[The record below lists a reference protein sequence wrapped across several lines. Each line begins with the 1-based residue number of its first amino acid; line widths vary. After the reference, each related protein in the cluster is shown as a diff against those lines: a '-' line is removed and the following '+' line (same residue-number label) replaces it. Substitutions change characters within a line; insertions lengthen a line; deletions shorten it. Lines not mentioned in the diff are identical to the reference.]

1 MRKYLKIL
9 LISTLAIT
17 AMSCGKQSK
26 TSDEDTLKM
35 ERVKV
40 ATLQKT
46 KVGRKIE
53 LSTTLQGYE
62 TMNISPGVQGR
73 IEHIYVDV
81 GSEVKKGDM
90 LVRMDQ
96 TQLNSTKL
104 TLSNLEVEFNRVKTL
119 YESGSLPQQTYDQT
133 KLSLDQTKENLQ
145 YLQENTFVKARIP
158 GVIAAKNY
166 EDGELFAGAPI
177 LMLTQVHMLKALVS
191 IPESFFPLVKE
202 GMKMKLRSDIYPDN
216 TFDAS
221 IETIYP
227 TIDAATHTFQVKLK
241 IPNSQKLLRPGMFV
255 RTTLELGE
263 IESILVPYQAVL
275 KLVGSNNRYV
285 FMNDNGVA
293 KRVEVTLGQRFD
305 ELIEIKA
312 NSIKEGDQIV
322 TLGQSRLVDGA
333 RLEML
338 ND

>member
-1 MRKYLKIL
+1 MTKHLKFF
-9 LISTLAIT
+9 LIGIIALAL
-17 AMSCGKQSK
+17 AGCGTQSK
-26 TSDEDTLKM
+26 DSDNEIARI

-40 ATLQKT
+40 TPLTKT
-46 KVGRKIE
+46 KVGRKVE

-62 TMNISPGVQGR
+62 TMNIAPGVQGR

-81 GSEVKKGDM
+81 GSNVKKGDM

-104 TLSNLEVEFNRVKTL
+104 SLANLEVEYGRVKTL

-133 KLSLDQTKENLQ
+133 KLAYDQTKENLQ
-145 YLQENTFVKARIP
+145 FLEENTFVRARIP

-177 LMLTQVHMLKALVS
+177 LVLTQIHMLQALIN
-191 IPESFFPLVKE
+191 IPETYFPLVKE
-202 GMKMKLRSDIYPDN
+202 GYKLELRSDIYPDR
-216 TFDAS
+216 TFNAT
-221 IETIYP
+221 IETVYP
-227 TIDAATHTFQVKLK
+227 TIDAATHTFQAKLR
-241 IPNSQKLLRPGMFV
+241 IPNSENLLRPGMFT

-285 FMNDNGVA
+285 FINDNGIA

-305 ELIEIKA
+305 EYVEIIS
-312 NSIKEGDQIV
+312 NDIKEGDEIV
-322 TLGQSRLVDGA
+322 TLGQRRLINGA
-333 RLEML
+333 HLEIVS
-338 ND
+338 N

>member
-1 MRKYLKIL
+1 MKKYLKIL
-9 LISTLAIT
+9 LISTLT
-17 AMSCGKQSK
+17 LSVMGCGKQSK
-26 TSDEDTLKM
+26 TSDEESSKV

-40 ATLQKT
+40 TQLQKT
-46 KVGRKIE
+46 TVGRKIE

-73 IEHIYVDV
+73 IEHIYVEV

-96 TQLNSTKL
+96 TQLNNTKL
-104 TLSNLEVEFNRVKTL
+104 TLSNLEVEFGRVKTL
-119 YESGSLPQQTYDQT
+119 YESGTLPQQTYDQT
-133 KLSLDQTKENLQ
+133 KLAYDQTKENLQ

-158 GVIAAKNY
+158 GIIAAKNY

-202 GMKMKLRSDIYPDN
+202 GMKLQLRSDIYPNN

-221 IETIYP
+221 IETVYP

-275 KLVGSNNRYV
+275 KLVGSNNRYI

-312 NSIKEGDQIV
+312 KDIKEGDQIV
-322 TLGQSRLVDGA
+322 TTGQSRLIDGA
-333 RLEML
+333 RLEVL

>member
-1 MRKYLKIL
+1 MTKHLKFF
-9 LISTLAIT
+9 LIGIIALAL
-17 AMSCGKQSK
+17 AGCGTQSK
-26 TSDEDTLKM
+26 DTDNEIARI

-40 ATLQKT
+40 TPLTKT
-46 KVGRKIE
+46 KVGRKVE

-62 TMNISPGVQGR
+62 TMNIAPGVQGR

-81 GSEVKKGDM
+81 GSNVKKGDM

-104 TLSNLEVEFNRVKTL
+104 SLANLEVEYGRVKTL

-133 KLSLDQTKENLQ
+133 KLAYDQTKENLQ
-145 YLQENTFVKARIP
+145 FLEENTFVRARIP

-177 LMLTQVHMLKALVS
+177 LVLTQIHMLQALIN
-191 IPESFFPLVKE
+191 IPETYFPLVKE
-202 GMKMKLRSDIYPDN
+202 GYKLELRSDIYPDR
-216 TFDAS
+216 TFNAT
-221 IETIYP
+221 IETVYP
-227 TIDAATHTFQVKLK
+227 TIDAATHTFQAKLR
-241 IPNSQKLLRPGMFV
+241 IPNSENLLRPGMFT

-285 FMNDNGVA
+285 FINDNGIA

-305 ELIEIKA
+305 EYVEIIS
-312 NSIKEGDQIV
+312 NDIKEGDEIV
-322 TLGQSRLVDGA
+322 TLGQRRLINGA
-333 RLEML
+333 HLEIVS
-338 ND
+338 N

>member
-1 MRKYLKIL
+1 MTKHLKFF
-9 LISTLAIT
+9 LIGIIALAL
-17 AMSCGKQSK
+17 AGCGTQSK
-26 TSDEDTLKM
+26 DSDNEIARI

-40 ATLQKT
+40 TPLTKT
-46 KVGRKIE
+46 KVGRKVE

-62 TMNISPGVQGR
+62 TMNIAPGVQGR

-81 GSEVKKGDM
+81 GSNVKKGDM

-104 TLSNLEVEFNRVKTL
+104 SLANLEVEYGRVKTL

-133 KLSLDQTKENLQ
+133 KLAYDQTKENLQ
-145 YLQENTFVKARIP
+145 FLEENTFVRARIP

-177 LMLTQVHMLKALVS
+177 LVLTQIHMLQALIN
-191 IPESFFPLVKE
+191 IPETYFPLVKE
-202 GMKMKLRSDIYPDN
+202 GYKLELRSDIYPDR
-216 TFDAS
+216 TFNAT
-221 IETIYP
+221 IETVYP
-227 TIDAATHTFQVKLK
+227 TIDAATHTFQAKLR
-241 IPNSQKLLRPGMFV
+241 IPNSENLLRPGMFT

-285 FMNDNGVA
+285 FINDNGIA

-305 ELIEIKA
+305 EFVEIIS
-312 NSIKEGDQIV
+312 NDIKEGDEIV
-322 TLGQSRLVDGA
+322 TLGQRRLINGA
-333 RLEML
+333 HLEIVS
-338 ND
+338 N

>member
-1 MRKYLKIL
+1 MTKHLKFF
-9 LISTLAIT
+9 LIGIIALAL
-17 AMSCGKQSK
+17 AGCGTQSK
-26 TSDEDTLKM
+26 DTDNEIARI

-40 ATLQKT
+40 TPLTKT
-46 KVGRKIE
+46 KVGRKVE

-62 TMNISPGVQGR
+62 TMNIAPGVQGR

-81 GSEVKKGDM
+81 GSNVKKGDM

-104 TLSNLEVEFNRVKTL
+104 SLANLEVEYGRVKTL

-133 KLSLDQTKENLQ
+133 KLAYDQTKENLQ
-145 YLQENTFVKARIP
+145 FLEENTFVRARIP

-177 LMLTQVHMLKALVS
+177 LVLTQIHMLQALIS
-191 IPESFFPLVKE
+191 IPETYFPLVKE
-202 GMKMKLRSDIYPDN
+202 GYKLELRSDIYPDR
-216 TFDAS
+216 TFNAT
-221 IETIYP
+221 IETVYP
-227 TIDAATHTFQVKLK
+227 TIDAATHTFQAKLR
-241 IPNSQKLLRPGMFV
+241 IPNSENLLRPGMFT

-285 FMNDNGVA
+285 FINDNGIA

-305 ELIEIKA
+305 EYVEIIS
-312 NSIKEGDQIV
+312 NDIKEGDEIV
-322 TLGQSRLVDGA
+322 TLGQRRLINGA
-333 RLEML
+333 HLEIVS
-338 ND
+338 N

>member
-1 MRKYLKIL
+1 MTKHLKFF
-9 LISTLAIT
+9 LIGIIALAL
-17 AMSCGKQSK
+17 AGCGTQSK
-26 TSDEDTLKM
+26 DSDNEIARI

-40 ATLQKT
+40 TPLTKT

-62 TMNISPGVQGR
+62 TMNIAPGVQGR

-81 GSEVKKGDM
+81 GSNVKKGDM

-104 TLSNLEVEFNRVKTL
+104 SLANLEVEYGRVKTL

-133 KLSLDQTKENLQ
+133 KLAYDQTKENLQ
-145 YLQENTFVKARIP
+145 FLEENTFVRARIP

-177 LMLTQVHMLKALVS
+177 LVLTQIHMLQALIN
-191 IPESFFPLVKE
+191 IPETYFPLVKE
-202 GMKMKLRSDIYPDN
+202 GYKLELQSDIYPDR
-216 TFDAS
+216 TFNAT
-221 IETIYP
+221 IETVYP
-227 TIDAATHTFQVKLK
+227 TIDAATHTFQAKLR
-241 IPNSQKLLRPGMFV
+241 IPNSENLLRPGMFT

-285 FMNDNGVA
+285 FINDNGIA
-293 KRVEVTLGQRFD
+293 KRVEVILGQRFD
-305 ELIEIKA
+305 EYVEIIS
-312 NSIKEGDQIV
+312 NDIKEGDEIV
-322 TLGQSRLVDGA
+322 TLGQRRLINGA
-333 RLEML
+333 HLEIVS
-338 ND
+338 N